1 METQYSPKQFKT
13 SKRIK
18 PIEEKTVFNMAVYDM
33 EAMHY
38 IRLQVHNYFFA
49 SAYPNRDAL
58 FASEEALVQF
68 LIVFKPALP
77 REVRKNLDKKFAQ
90 FREKAWKFRYVKNMS
105 RVQYEEIRQDLVKL
119 IEIVYIAKQRV
130 GLGFLTEKVR
140 DSEKL
145 LEEAL
150 Q

>member
-1 METQYSPKQFKT
+1 
-13 SKRIK
+13 
-18 PIEEKTVFNMAVYDM
+18 
-33 EAMHY
+33 
-38 IRLQVHNYFFA
+38 
-49 SAYPNRDAL
+49 
-58 FASEEALVQF
+58 
-68 LIVFKPALP
+68 
-77 REVRKNLDKKFAQ
+77 
-90 FREKAWKFRYVKNMS
+90 MS